1 MLVDEVQKSV
11 TGDPRL
17 PWRLDAFPNWPGI
30 ATGTRGTLNALSPKY
45 CNWSDIVDVE
55 PKAPVLWT
63 HGSADIVVADG
74 PRGRWG
80 RSGNWD
86 SSRAG
91 REKKCFLP
99 SPW

>member
-45 CNWSDIVDVE
+45 CNWSDIV
-55 PKAPVLWT
+55 
-63 HGSADIVVADG
+63 
-74 PRGRWG
+74 
-80 RSGNWD
+80 
-86 SSRAG
+86 
-91 REKKCFLP
+91 P